1 MVEFIGSNPIG
12 LLRFF
17 STQNIKMNEDHFDT
31 VSQTFDSFNY
41 ENLNWISNP
50 IAAIEWIY
58 NPFYCSELPVLDPI
72 PNYLSLFAN
81 TPIIYDQI
89 LIEAES
95 SFKWID
101 LTFTPK
107 GSLSKLILKKRV
119 DKIKVEQIFPQFLI
133 LNFYRYL
140 NDVYKN

>member
-31 VSQTFDSFNY
+31 ISQTFDSFNY

-50 IAAIEWIY
+50 IAIEWVY
-58 NPFYCSELPVLDPI
+58 NPFYCPELPILIDSI

-95 SFKWID
+95 FFKWID
-101 LTFTPK
+101 LQK
-107 GSLSKLILKKRV
+107 GSLSKLRV
-119 DKIKVEQIFPQFLI
+119 DKI
-133 LNFYRYL
+133 NFYA
-140 NDVYKN
+140 

>member
-1 MVEFIGSNPIG
+1 
-12 LLRFF
+12 
-17 STQNIKMNEDHFDT
+17 MNEDHFDT

-50 IAAIEWIY
+50 IAIEWVY
-58 NPFYCSELPVLDPI
+58 NPFYCPEITPSIIDSI

-81 TPIIYDQI
+81 TPIIHDQI
-89 LIEAES
+89 LIEAEA

-107 GSLSKLILKKRV
+107 GSLSKLIV

-133 LNFYRYL
+133 DCSSVSFE
-140 NDVYKN
+140 